1 MTTARNA
8 AEQDLV
14 ERFTA
19 SNQLGTS
26 GVMRRIER
34 LVNGC
39 DYGGTSWAT
48 REEIDGVGAALK
60 LGPGQ
65 RLLEVGAGTGWPG
78 LYMADQTDC
87 DVMLTDVP
95 LNGLRMATERAA
107 ADRIAGVCWA
117 AAADGAALPFPDG
130 SFDAVTHSDVLCC
143 LAPKQAVLESCR
155 RVIREDGEMM
165 FSVIFVAL
173 GLTGADHQRA
183 VDYAPPHAEIT
194 EDYGALLKRTGWR
207 IVAETDLKDA
217 YLATAERFL
226 TADEANADDLRDLI
240 GEEDRR
246 DRLDKTHNLI
256 ELIGDHRIRR
266 SLFRVEPA

>member
-48 REEIDGVGAALK
+48 REEIDGVGAVLK

-95 LNGLRMATERAA
+95 LNGLRMATERPETVESGGTIVSGM
-107 ADRIAGVCWA
+107 DLDNIIESVTT
-117 AAADGAALPFPDG
+117 
-130 SFDAVTHSDVLCC
+130 AVTEPWD
-143 LAPKQAVLESCR
+143 ARYEF
-155 RVIREDGEMM
+155 E
-165 FSVIFVAL
+165 
-173 GLTGADHQRA
+173 
-183 VDYAPPHAEIT
+183 
-194 EDYGALLKRTGWR
+194 EDYSPSNVVINT
-207 IVAETDLKDA
+207 
-217 YLATAERFL
+217 
-226 TADEANADDLRDLI
+226 
-240 GEEDRR
+240 
-246 DRLDKTHNLI
+246 
-256 ELIGDHRIRR
+256 IR
-266 SLFRVEPA
+266 SQITNFF